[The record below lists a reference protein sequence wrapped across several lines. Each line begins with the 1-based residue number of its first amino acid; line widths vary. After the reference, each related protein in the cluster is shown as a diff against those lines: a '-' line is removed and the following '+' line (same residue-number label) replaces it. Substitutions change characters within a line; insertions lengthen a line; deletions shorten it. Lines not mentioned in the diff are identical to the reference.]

1 MVDSIETYYKNQIQL
16 LKERIE
22 NERFERRVAQ
32 QAQQHA
38 LTRMKKELNDQKKR
52 EVDRYLQLLRQE
64 DDRYE
69 FESSNIGKIETEIV
83 KMYKKGK

>member
-1 MVDSIETYYKNQIQL
+1 L

-32 QAQQHA
+32 QAQQQA
-38 LTRMKKELNDQKKR
+38 LSRMKRELNDQKKL

-64 DDRYE
+64 DERYE
-69 FESSNIGKIETEIV
+69 FESSNAGRIENEIIN
-83 KMYKKGK
+83 MYKKGKGGHQTI